1 MRNKN
6 EFKALVEE
14 RAAAQR
20 QAAVLLARKR
30 RIALRSAV
38 AVILGLIIL
47 PVGVHLLGSPDLS
60 GLADAD
66 VAPPNENAPTPE
78 DGKEPPLLDMIPDGE
93 PEPGLPDLEDGDSS
107 FVPDSDGPVP
117 PDGSG
122 QEGEGDEESPDAPTA
137 PEMLSFSTF
146 DEIEQFVIA
155 ANGSADAYAEFINGL
170 EHSFTASQAAAQTIA
185 THLTSAELPRPA
197 NAQSGEDFGCT
208 YYADRVE
215 LNLIY
220 RMKGIR
226 YRFVYSYLP
235 SEPHT
240 YEGEPI
246 LAGLSLGSA
255 SLDLYPGTNCLVGS
269 YQSGQTAVR
278 VIVYTEQAAD
288 VDFGQFDFQSIAV
301 Q

>member
-1 MRNKN
+1 M
-6 EFKALVEE
+6 KATRFCSLLLCL
-14 RAAAQR
+14 
-20 QAAVLLARKR
+20 VLLLSLTACEEGRFIESTT
-30 RIALRSAV
+30 IAKQTTTT
-38 AVILGLIIL
+38 
-47 PVGVHLLGSPDLS
+47 PM
-60 GLADAD
+60 
-66 VAPPNENAPTPE
+66 NENDNPSQKP
-78 DGKEPPLLDMIPDGE
+78 
-93 PEPGLPDLEDGDSS
+93 
-107 FVPDSDGPVP
+107 
-117 PDGSG
+117 
-122 QEGEGDEESPDAPTA
+122 EESPDAPTA
-137 PEMLSFSTF
+137 PEMLGFSTF
-146 DEIEQFVIA
+146 DEIERFVAA

-170 EHSFTASQAAAQTIA
+170 EHSFTAPQIAAQTIA

-197 NAQSGEDFGCT
+197 NAQSAEDFGCT

-215 LNLIY
+215 LDLIY

-246 LAGLSLGSA
+246 LTGLSLGSVT
-255 SLDLYPGTNCLVGS
+255 LDLYPGTNCLVGS